1 MHTAPSTLNTRT
13 IRGAIRVTISTSRD
27 ALIAGDHFSVFVK
40 VQNPFEVPLRI
51 LDVSAFVPV
60 EFFDVERRRQ
70 DNLALRAQV
79 TGRLGRAWRFL
90 RDHAGASLA
99 QELNLER
106 GRLGSVS
113 ARPIVGAR
121 YAGEQPRE
129 SSQSGILQPGNTTT
143 EVFTLSTRHER
154 TFRPGSYRMQI
165 SVRYRFEDQDVGA
178 EEVTDSGAQTGV
190 RDESSDVIE
199 YVLDVRSSLSS
210 ILIGGTLGS
219 VAGWLAANLSRWG
232 TLGFLAGF
240 AQLLVHVMIT
250 WGLLLLFARKKD
262 VQPLLSVE
270 DAYGAALIGFM
281 VGFSGGETV
290 AGMLKFPVT
299 EGA

>member
-1 MHTAPSTLNTRT
+1 MRTPPPPLNTRT
-13 IRGAIRVTISTSRD
+13 IRGAVRVTISTSRD
-27 ALIAGDHFSVFVK
+27 SLIAGDHFSVFVK

-60 EFFDVERRRQ
+60 EFFDVERRRL
-70 DNLALRAQV
+70 DNLALRAKA
-79 TGRLGRAWRFL
+79 TGRLSRAWRFL
-90 RDHAGASLA
+90 RDHAGAGLA

-106 GRLGSVS
+106 WRLGSVS
-113 ARPIVGAR
+113 ARPIFGVREGP
-121 YAGEQPRE
+121 EQPEDASRL
-129 SSQSGILQPGNTTT
+129 GLLQPGNSTT
-143 EVFTLSTRHER
+143 EVFTLCTRHER

-165 SVRYRFEDQDVGA
+165 SVRYRFELAGED
-178 EEVTDSGAQTGV
+178 EVTDSGASGV
-190 RDESSDVIE
+190 SDGNTEVIE
-199 YVLDVRSSLSS
+199 YVMDVRSSLSS

-219 VAGWLAANLSRWG
+219 VAGWLAANLSRWDS
-232 TLGFLAGF
+232 LGRQEGF
-240 AQLLVHVMIT
+240 ALLLVHVLIT

-270 DAYGAALIGFM
+270 DIYGAALIGFM

-290 AGMLKFPVT
+290 AGMLEFPVT